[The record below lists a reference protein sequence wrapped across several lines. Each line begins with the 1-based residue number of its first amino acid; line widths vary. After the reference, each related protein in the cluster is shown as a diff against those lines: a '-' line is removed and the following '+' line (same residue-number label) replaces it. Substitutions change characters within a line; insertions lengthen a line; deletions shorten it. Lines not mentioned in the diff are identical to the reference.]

1 MDVEICSRAVMVPTK
16 GWRVS
21 QEGLETT
28 SQRKI
33 WSYECNGCLGIGT
46 LSGVLLASG
55 KAESEVDQPADSF
68 TGQS

>member
-1 MDVEICSRAVMVPTK
+1 MVPTK

-33 WSYECNGCLGIGT
+33 WSCECNGCLGIGT
-46 LSGVLLASG
+46 VSGVLLASG
-55 KAESEVDQPADSF
+55 KAESEMDQPADSF